1 MSTWLLFPVLA
12 LIAGIVALTPLGSQV
27 LKRGVVFIDLAV
39 AQSAAAAVIWV
50 HFVLD
55 VESAIID
62 QLAATAGAVGVSL
75 AIAWV
80 ARHWSRQREAL
91 IGLIYVAAACMALLG
106 ASQHP
111 HGREK
116 LFQLLAADVLWV
128 DGASVVV
135 MLLSAMCVL
144 LLRNKSWLNRDSFFY
159 AVFAVVASVA
169 VPALGLFLVFA
180 SLIAPALWIE
190 KGIRMWIAMVM
201 ACIACLLGLLVS
213 WMFDTPSGPTVV
225 LMLSAIGVSALFQ
238 RQTLGHAPEERGSS
252 KFVSQTPP
260 EKEPDQCD

>member
-1 MSTWLLFPVLA
+1 MSTWFLFPALA

-39 AQSAAAAVIWV
+39 AQAAAAAVIWV

-55 VESAIID
+55 VDSALFD

-75 AIAWV
+75 AIAWL
-80 ARHWSRQREAL
+80 ARHWSQQREAL
-91 IGLIYVAAACMALLG
+91 IGLIYVAGACMALLG
-106 ASQHP
+106 SSQHP

-128 DGASVVV
+128 DGSSVGVLLASA
-135 MLLSAMCVL
+135 SCVL
-144 LLRNKSWLNRDSFFY
+144 VLGRKPWLGRDSVFY
-159 AVFAVVASVA
+159 AAFAVVASVA

-190 KGIRMWIAMVM
+190 RGVKPWMAMLAASLV
-201 ACIACLLGLLVS
+201 CLVGLLVS
-213 WMFDTPSGPTVV
+213 WVLDTPSGPTVV
-225 LMLSAIGVSALFQ
+225 LMLAALGVGALFHH
-238 RQTLGHAPEERGSS
+238 RQSQLHAPENQSPFDFESP
-252 KFVSQTPP
+252 TPLK
-260 EKEPDQCD
+260 KE

>member
-1 MSTWLLFPVLA
+1 MLFR
-12 LIAGIVALTPLGSQV
+12 S
-27 LKRGVVFIDLAV
+27 GVVFIDLAV
-39 AQSAAAAVIWV
+39 AQAAAAAVIWV
-50 HFVLD
+50 HFVLE
-55 VESAIID
+55 VESAILD

-91 IGLIYVAAACMALLG
+91 IGLLYVAAACMALLG

-128 DGASVVV
+128 DGASVSV
-135 MLLSAMCVL
+135 MLASALCVL
-144 LLRNKSWLNRDSFFY
+144 VLGSKPWLGRDSVFY
-159 AVFAVVASVA
+159 AAFAVVASVA

-190 KGIRMWIAMVM
+190 KGVRPWVAMAM
-201 ACIACLLGLLVS
+201 ASIVCLLALLVS
-213 WMFDTPSGPTVV
+213 WMLDTPSGPTVV
-225 LMLSAIGVSALFQ
+225 LMLAAFGVGALFY
-238 RQTLGHAPEERGSS
+238 RKNEGHDPVGRALSEFESPS
-252 KFVSQTPP
+252 PP
-260 EKEPDQCD
+260 KNDAF